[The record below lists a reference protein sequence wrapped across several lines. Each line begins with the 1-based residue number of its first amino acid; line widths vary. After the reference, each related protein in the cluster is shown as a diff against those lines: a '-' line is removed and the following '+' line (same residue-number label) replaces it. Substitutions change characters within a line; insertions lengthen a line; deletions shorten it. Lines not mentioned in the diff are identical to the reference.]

1 MSPAETNLHS
11 RSMLVVNWPH
21 FVGTLASSLVT
32 AAILAWLL
40 RSANR
45 PPKLAGDAVEI
56 GPRPTGRV
64 C

>member
-11 RSMLVVNWPH
+11 RSMLVVNWLH
-21 FVGTLASSLVT
+21 FAGTLASSLVA

-56 GPRPTGRV
+56 GP
-64 C
+64 